1 MERTPSDFFHSTRG
15 LRQSDLLSPYLFLL
29 VMEILSQQL
38 FKARSKG
45 FIEGFKVGSSGG
57 VRRICSIFY
66 LLIITFL
73 FCKANSE
80 QLRYLSWVFL
90 WFEAIFGL
98 KVNRDKSEV
107 IPVGRVESLKN
118 IVLVLGCRIRKL
130 PSYLGLLLGA
140 LRNGNGAGLGRV
152 TPIPFPSQNIWLFP
166 ISS

>member
-1 MERTPSDFFHSTRG
+1 MGNSNGIERDLFH
-15 LRQSDLLSPYLFLL
+15 LLFADDTL
-29 VMEILSQQL
+29 
-38 FKARSKG
+38 
-45 FIEGFKVGSSGG
+45 
-57 VRRICSIFY
+57 
-66 LLIITFL
+66 L
-73 FCKANSE
+73 FCKANNV

-90 WFEAIFGL
+90 WFEAISGL

-130 PSYLGLLLGA
+130 PSYLGLPLGA